1 MYVLLVHVHDIDLSG
16 TTVRSTFIKSLM
28 ASTVLGIGTY
38 MYPLAGADQA
48 PKAADTVVVSK
59 SRLRNG
65 RGVSAEHFVFSS
77 SPCLSL
83 TIRGGR
89 VINGHLLRHDT
100 L

>member
-1 MYVLLVHVHDIDLSG
+1 MILTYRELRYAVPQFSV
-16 TTVRSTFIKSLM
+16 
-28 ASTVLGIGTY
+28 GTY
-38 MYPLAGADQA
+38 MYPLVGADQA
-48 PKAADTVVVSK
+48 PKAADAVVVSK

-89 VINGHLLRHDT
+89 VINSHLLRHDT
-100 L
+100 LGC